1 MCRFELRGDCR
12 DPSCSGQHRR
22 QYLQSVS
29 ELCAELRAY
38 TQLPWR
44 HAAAPKAGEAGEAG
58 GEAGEAGGEAGE
70 AGEAGALPPAVDEEE
85 ERAQEAARDAA
96 ASLRARV
103 PAAPA
108 AAPVVA
114 AASLVALVRVI
125 G

>member
-70 AGEAGALPPAVDEEE
+70 AGALPPAVDEEE

>member
-44 HAAAPKAGEAGEAG
+44 HAAAPK
-58 GEAGEAGGEAGE
+58 

>member
-58 GEAGEAGGEAGE
+58 GEAGEAGEA
-70 AGEAGALPPAVDEEE
+70 E
-85 ERAQEAARDAA
+85 ERAQEAAREAA

>member
-58 GEAGEAGGEAGE
+58 GEAGEAG
-70 AGEAGALPPAVDEEE
+70 ALPPAVDEEE